1 MPSCYVPNRNAD
13 GLRCAVLLLGKPGV
27 DPNLHLVE
35 VQALCQAIASMA
47 SEMEESTIA
56 TVAHVAARMAAELVA
71 LTDVRLATNQARQFR
86 KLAQQIA
93 ATERA
98 SA

>member
-1 MPSCYVPNRNAD
+1 
-13 GLRCAVLLLGKPGV
+13 
-27 DPNLHLVE
+27 
-35 VQALCQAIASMA
+35 
-47 SEMEESTIA
+47 
-56 TVAHVAARMAAELVA
+56 MAAELVA

-93 ATERA
+93 GTERA